1 MENSN
6 ETIALDAIEQSR
18 RAFNFAQ
25 LFHSQGN
32 ERVATYFEQAAAS
45 LKRVGEILTEKQNE
59 R

>member
-6 ETIALDAIEQSR
+6 ETIALDAIAQSR

-45 LKRVGEILTEKQNE
+45 LKRVGEILTEK
-59 R
+59 